1 MTRAALSRSLALAAT
16 LVAGACSST
25 PDTLL
30 ESDIPVPPDM
40 VVRYSTDIRREG
52 STLTGGDFLLAGSVE
67 HLQKSV
73 DTTVERF
80 TSAGW
85 KETSRQMQWAL
96 AVLEFSKGPRT
107 CRVEIDARRV
117 DPRMSKTVMR
127 VAVATAPA
135 KI

>member
-1 MTRAALSRSLALAAT
+1 
-16 LVAGACSST
+16 
-25 PDTLL
+25 
-30 ESDIPVPPDM
+30 M

-135 KI
+135 KS